1 MRLTRP
7 VRVPTPDRPRGDE
20 RGGRGRKVAS
30 PSDVTAPRAL
40 GRSVDGP
47 TAFESVLDNG
57 VRVLSEH
64 IPGVRSAV
72 VGIWVRHGA
81 AHEPAHRMGESHLL
95 EHMVFKGTETRSAHE
110 IALSLE
116 ALGGSL
122 DAFTSRESTAFQARV
137 LDEHLGQAL
146 DVLTDMVR
154 RPALREADLELE
166 REVVL
171 EEIAQVDDTPDDLVF
186 EVHGDRLWQGH
197 PYGHAILGTPETV
210 GSLGVE
216 DLRALHTERYR
227 GNNLIVAAAGNVE
240 HERFRDL
247 VEGHL
252 GDLEAGAATGS
263 APSVTATA
271 QGSERVS
278 RDTAQSHLV
287 IGTHTVPHHHRLR
300 LPLILVSQA
309 FGGGMSSRLFQ
320 RIREELGLAYT
331 VFSFQSFY
339 RAAGLAGVYVG
350 TRPVGEERALD
361 ALREEYQ
368 RLADESLSATELAQ
382 TRQQLKGQIMLSL
395 EATTSRLY
403 RLAGSALHGEPWLG
417 LDELLSRVD
426 RVTSDEVAEAAQLAF
441 DPDRQFTLRLGPE
454 SPSRGEG
461 DEVPSN
467 E

>member
-1 MRLTRP
+1 M
-7 VRVPTPDRPRGDE
+7 PTADRTRGDE
-20 RGGRGRKVAS
+20 RGGRGQEVAS
-30 PSDVTAPRAL
+30 PSDVSVPRKL
-40 GRSVDGP
+40 GGSGDGP
-47 TAFESVLDNG
+47 AAFESVLANG

-64 IPGVRSAV
+64 IPGVRSAA

-95 EHMVFKGTETRSAHE
+95 EHMVFKGTESRSAHA

-154 RPALREADLELE
+154 RPALRESDLDLE

-186 EVHGDRLWQGH
+186 EMHGDRLWQGH

-210 GSLGVE
+210 GSLSVE
-216 DLRALHTERYR
+216 DLRRLHSTRYC
-227 GNNLIVAAAGNVE
+227 GNNLVVAAAGNVE

-252 GDLEAGAATGS
+252 GDLEPGTVSDAAPAVVS
-263 APSVTATA
+263 TA
-271 QGSERVS
+271 QGSARVS
-278 RDTAQSHLV
+278 RDSAQSHLV
-287 IGTHTVPHHHRLR
+287 VGTHTVPHHHRLR
-300 LPLILVSQA
+300 LPLIVVSQA

-350 TRPVGEERALD
+350 TRPVWEERALD
-361 ALREEYQ
+361 ALRDEYR
-368 RLADESLSATELAQ
+368 RLADESLTATELDQ

-417 LDELLSRVD
+417 LDELLARVD
-426 RVTSDEVAEAAQLAF
+426 RVSGDEVAEAARMAF
-441 DPDRQFTLRLGPE
+441 DPDRQFTLRLGPD
-454 SPSRGEG
+454 SPSWPEG